1 MTSTDSLIAAYNE
14 KITFFNQEIAGEKGK
29 VRTVFYTRLIAFIG
43 GLALFF
49 FFVQQSPALA
59 FLVAVVMIIL
69 FLVLLKIELRTQRKI
84 DFFKNRIRI
93 NENEISMLN
102 NQLDHFDPGKEFIN
116 KEHSFI
122 ADLDIFGH
130 RSIFQLLNRT
140 CTYTGRTKLA
150 SWLTAPFRDKKE
162 IVERQ
167 QAVKCLSEKL
177 DWNQQFIAMGI
188 SEKENERDKDIIR
201 GWLKEDALFSSF
213 FLKMAAI
220 VLPVLTVLALTLQ
233 LLNILDSNYFI
244 ILFFLQLII
253 VASQLKKVS
262 HIHNQLS
269 RKINTVEKYA
279 ALIQL
284 IESEA
289 FDSIRLNELK
299 QLLATTEGTA
309 SNTIKKLKKLVDG
322 LDARLNIIM
331 AVVLNG
337 IFLFDINMMQRI
349 EKWKAQHKTDFLN
362 WIDLI
367 GELDAFISLGIH
379 AHNNPEYVYGEVEMD
394 QFTIQAEHTGHPLI
408 NKNKLVRNNYTI
420 SGLSK
425 IDLLTGAN
433 MAGKSTFLR
442 TIGVNLTLAMIGLPV
457 CASKFKFTP
466 ILLFTSLRTNDSLQE
481 NESFFYA
488 ELKRLQL
495 LMQQYEQGQRVF
507 FLLDEILKG
516 TNSKDQHAGSEAL
529 IKKIIHLKGVGIVA
543 THDVELSK
551 LVQVLPDHIR
561 NLCFEISI
569 NGDKLLFDYTLK
581 SGVCATMNASFLMKR
596 MGIT

>member
-1 MTSTDSLIAAYNE
+1 LTSTDSLIAAYNE
-14 KITFFNQEIAGEKGK
+14 KIIFFNQEITKEKSK
-29 VRTVFYTRLIAFIG
+29 VTAVFYTRLVAFIAAF
-43 GLALFF
+43 ALFF
-49 FFVQQSPALA
+49 LFIQHTPAISFLLA
-59 FLVAVVMIIL
+59 VASIIL
-69 FLVLLKIELRTQRKI
+69 FLILLKIELRTQRKI
-84 DFFKNRIRI
+84 DFLKNRIRI
-93 NENEISMLN
+93 NENEIAILN
-102 NQLDHFDPGKEFIN
+102 NQLDQLDPGKEFIN
-116 KEHSFI
+116 KEHPFI
-122 ADLDIFGH
+122 ADLDIFGN

-140 CTYTGRTKLA
+140 STYTGRIKLA
-150 SWLTAPFRDKKE
+150 TWLTFPFLDKKT

-177 DWNQQFIAMGI
+177 EWSQQFIAKGVD
-188 SEKENERDKDIIR
+188 EKENEKDKDIVS
-201 GWLKEDALFSSF
+201 GWLKEDALFSSPV
-213 FLKMAAI
+213 LKILAVA
-220 VLPVLTVLALTLQ
+220 LPVLTVLALVFQ
-233 LLNILDSNYFI
+233 LLNMLDSSYFI
-244 ILFFLQLII
+244 FLFFLQLMI
-253 VASQLKKVS
+253 VGSQLKKIS

-269 RKINTVEKYA
+269 RKINTVDKYA

-289 FDSIRLNELK
+289 YNSDKLNELK
-299 QLLATTEGTA
+299 QLLATHEGTA
-309 SNTIKKLKKLVDG
+309 SFTIRKLKKLVDT
-322 LDARLNIIM
+322 LDARLNLVV
-331 AVVLNG
+331 AVALNG

-362 WIDLI
+362 WIDVI
-367 GELDAFISLGIH
+367 GEFDAFISLGIN
-379 AHNNPEYVYGEVEMD
+379 AHNNPDYAYADVETD
-394 QFTIQAEHTGHPLI
+394 QFIIQAENTGHPLI
-408 NKNKLVRNNYTI
+408 NKTKLVTNNYTI
-420 SGLSK
+420 NGLSK

-457 CASKFKFTP
+457 CASKFRFTP

-495 LMQQYEQGQRVF
+495 LMHQYEQGQRVF

-551 LVQVLPDHIR
+551 LVNELPDHIR
-561 NLCFEISI
+561 NLCFEITIS
-569 NGDKLLFDYTLK
+569 GDKLSFDYTLK
-581 SGVCATMNASFLMKR
+581 AGVCATMNASFLMQR